1 MIAQLTVQALQQR
14 LATGERPTILDV
26 REGWEYA
33 LCALPDSLHLP
44 VALVSQQLDRL
55 PRDGDIVVVCHVGV
69 RSQMVAG
76 LLRRNGFNRLYN
88 LRGGIDAWAKEIDPH
103 MAVY

>member
-1 MIAQLTVQALQQR
+1 MISQLTVQALQQR
-14 LATGERPTILDV
+14 LITGERPIIVDV

-44 VALVSQQLDRL
+44 MALVPQQLERL
-55 PRDGDIVVVCHVGV
+55 PRDNDIVVVCHHGV
-69 RSQMVAG
+69 RSQMAAG
-76 LLRRNGFNRLYN
+76 VLRRNGFTRLYN
-88 LRGGIDAWAKEIDPH
+88 LRGGIDAWAREIDPQ